1 MRERK
6 KEGQREK
13 GRGEGEARENKS
25 KIEREREMQIQ
36 IISANICSIHTII
49 QILDERKNSANAFY
63 QNQMN

>member
-6 KEGQREK
+6 KERQREK
-13 GRGEGEARENKS
+13 GRGEGEGRENKS
-25 KIEREREMQIQ
+25 KIEREMQIQ